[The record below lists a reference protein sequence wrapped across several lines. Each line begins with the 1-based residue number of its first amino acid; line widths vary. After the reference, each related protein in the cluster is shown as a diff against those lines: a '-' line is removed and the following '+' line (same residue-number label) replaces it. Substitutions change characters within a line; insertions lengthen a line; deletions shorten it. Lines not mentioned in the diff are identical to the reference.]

1 VSEPTSAE
9 LARGYAAAF
18 DTASMH
24 QFESWTDADL
34 YRAIKTEPEGPGQA
48 EAIAEYV
55 EELRARAAARARQAE
70 LEVMLKARYNL

>member
-1 VSEPTSAE
+1 VSEPTPVE
-9 LARGYAAAF
+9 VARGYAAAF
-18 DTASMH
+18 DTAAMH

-34 YRAIKTEPEGPGQA
+34 YRAIDAEPEGPGQA

-70 LEVMLKARYNL
+70 LEAMLQARYSL